1 MKSALELAMEKADEA
16 VGRDEEYAQLTPEQ
30 VAEIAEIKER
40 CQARWAEQEIILRGR
55 MQAPP
60 SGTDPQEY
68 AAALAQVQEEATRV
82 REQIFAE
89 RDAKIEAVR
98 QQARAGGKT

>member
-1 MKSALELAMEKADEA
+1 MKSALELAMEKVDEA

-40 CQARWAEQEIILRGR
+40 CQARWAEQEIVLQGKV
-55 MQAPP
+55 QPP
-60 SGTDPQEY
+60 PPGTDPQEY
-68 AAALAQVQEEATRV
+68 AAALAQLQEETNRV
-82 REQIFAE
+82 REQISSE

-98 QQARAGGKT
+98 QQARAQRKT